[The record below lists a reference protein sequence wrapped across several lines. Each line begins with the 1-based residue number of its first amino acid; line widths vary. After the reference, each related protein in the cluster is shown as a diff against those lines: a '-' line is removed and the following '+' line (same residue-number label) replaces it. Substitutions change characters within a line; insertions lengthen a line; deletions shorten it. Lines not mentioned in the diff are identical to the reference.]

1 MTLYELTGAT
11 YSMTPKKKG
20 PIQGSSTDIRAYNP
34 LDLRVLAENMA
45 RVVLEQPVHPL
56 GDVPSFKGAGV
67 YIIYYTGDHHLYT
80 AIAAKNRGGKWDQ
93 PIYIGEAARK
103 GARKGGVLAEG
114 PPGPAIWSRLKN
126 HAESIR
132 DVRDLEIADFWC
144 KYLAI
149 EDFFIPL
156 CESLLIDRYM
166 PVWNKVV
173 DGFGNKTLGKNRKGQ
188 QAISMWDLLHQGRG
202 GAGTSTRQKE
212 PRTKDAV
219 IERVQNYLS
228 GKPIALIS
236 TAEAIEEAEDEGQ
249 M

>member
-1 MTLYELTGAT
+1 MLSVTLYELTGAT

-114 PPGPAIWSRLKN
+114 PPRTSYLEPSQESRGVNSRRTGSRDCGLLVQISGHRGFLYSSLRIPANRPLHAGVEQGSRW
-126 HAESIR
+126 
-132 DVRDLEIADFWC
+132 VR
-144 KYLAI
+144 
-149 EDFFIPL
+149 
-156 CESLLIDRYM
+156 
-166 PVWNKVV
+166 
-173 DGFGNKTLGKNRKGQ
+173 
-188 QAISMWDLLHQGRG
+188 
-202 GAGTSTRQKE
+202 
-212 PRTKDAV
+212 
-219 IERVQNYLS
+219 
-228 GKPIALIS
+228 
-236 TAEAIEEAEDEGQ
+236 
-249 M
+249 

>member
-1 MTLYELTGAT
+1 
-11 YSMTPKKKG
+11 MTPKKKG

-114 PPGPAIWSRLKN
+114 PPDQLFGAVSRITRSQFATYGISRLRTSGAN
-126 HAESIR
+126 IWPSRI
-132 DVRDLEIADFWC
+132 
-144 KYLAI
+144 
-149 EDFFIPL
+149 
-156 CESLLIDRYM
+156 SLFLFAN
-166 PVWNKVV
+166 PC
-173 DGFGNKTLGKNRKGQ
+173 
-188 QAISMWDLLHQGRG
+188 
-202 GAGTSTRQKE
+202 
-212 PRTKDAV
+212 
-219 IERVQNYLS
+219 
-228 GKPIALIS
+228 
-236 TAEAIEEAEDEGQ
+236 
-249 M
+249 